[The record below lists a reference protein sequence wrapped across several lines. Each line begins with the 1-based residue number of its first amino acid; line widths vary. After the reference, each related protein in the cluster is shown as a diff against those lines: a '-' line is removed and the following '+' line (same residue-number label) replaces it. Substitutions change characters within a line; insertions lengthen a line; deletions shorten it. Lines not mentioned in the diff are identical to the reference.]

1 MPRSDYDR
9 RVRPLEVFALNEQ
22 MFRATGSIPYRS
34 LRWIRRYTE
43 PGEFEMVV
51 PADVYDPS
59 WAYVYTDFRPE
70 TGIIQKVQYDDDAT
84 SYSGIDSVTLSGFF
98 LESVLNRVTFLE
110 EKPDVKQ
117 IEHVIEIPKPTNPY
131 YGTYHVPTL
140 YQDPVGEYYVSDG
153 SGGIV
158 SVDDGRTIDS
168 AEGLDVVYDG
178 HDFPAGSVSASYNYF
193 SEPGS
198 DKVHVIDPYDRG
210 TASDGAEYDVVVKV
224 PDTGTVFYRD
234 RFGQVKPALG
244 CVEREGDTYAA
255 KKRTYDWLN
264 GTTWTETVKLQGPW
278 QLTDMMEPVTAGD
291 SVEIVMRWVR
301 RMMGDWMNY
310 AVADVTG
317 VHKTV
322 DPSFQLLGD
331 LAYSTLYEV
340 GASFRVEYNFLND
353 GFLFSVYRGRD
364 LTQEGNDPESTE
376 TLAVA
381 VRSVAARDAY
391 PVPEGYTALEYIE
404 STGTQYIDTGFVP
417 KWNTKVICT
426 IESSISSDV
435 STWRNIFGVADNN
448 KNENSFAVWVNS
460 GAFSYFYGNSP
471 GGTATGVS
479 CETGYPFT
487 IIADANSLT
496 INGTSTNA
504 PSTNFSCNHA
514 MFIFGADYGGSLS
527 QSQTS
532 AYRLSS
538 FEIYDNG
545 AQVRNFVPAKRS
557 SDDAV
562 GLYDTVTS
570 TFYGNSG
577 AGEFVAG
584 PEVERPPAAATLTY
598 MPNAADVTGSMQ
610 AVSGV
615 VGDTVEVALCQF
627 LRDGYSFT
635 QWSTRDDGGGSAY
648 QPGDS
653 YVLTGNDVLYAMWSK
668 NPEPGPEPDPGF
680 GGNPWCVFSDTWG
693 TIHGYSASR
702 DTSNYR
708 NACYVLYDYNEP
720 DGFDSDGQPEIKVE
734 YHINTDGLT
743 IMDFYIDSAKVY
755 IPYHAVQGVI
765 KARLDDDQ
773 PEAQT
778 YLDLRDEKP
787 SCDEYWSTEVKELS
801 FEKETTEEDRE
812 AQIGE
817 AKEGLVKAY
826 EDGTKVDMS
835 QVYGA
840 FHDSLQ
846 PRGIQKLKED
856 YGVVTN
862 LDAGAVDTY
871 GYLREW
877 DLGDL
882 VDFGVSTVGLME
894 TGRVI
899 EVEEVYEGGASPSI
913 RMTVGDKELTATKRA
928 SLH

>member
-1 MPRSDYDR
+1 MR
-9 RVRPLEVFALNEQ
+9 RPLEVFALNEQ

-34 LRWIRRYTE
+34 LRWVRRYTE

-51 PADVYDPS
+51 PADIYDPS
-59 WAYVYTDFRPE
+59 WAYIYTPFRPE
-70 TGIIQKVQYDDDAT
+70 TGIIQKVQFDDSVE
-84 SYSGIDSVTLSGFF
+84 SYAGIDSVTLSGFF
-98 LESVLNRVTFLE
+98 LESVLNHVTFLE

-117 IEHVIEIPKPTNPY
+117 IEHVIEIPKPSNPY
-131 YGTYHVPTL
+131 YATHHVPTL

-198 DKVHVIDPYDRG
+198 NKVHVIDPYDRG
-210 TASDGAEYDVVVKV
+210 TAIDGAEYDVVVKV

-234 RFGQVKPALG
+234 RFNQVKPALG

-264 GTTWTETVKLQGPW
+264 GTTWTETVTLQGPW

-291 SVEIVMRWVR
+291 SVEIVMKWVR
-301 RMMGDWMNY
+301 RMMGDWLNY
-310 AVADVTG
+310 AVTDVTG
-317 VHKTV
+317 FHKTV

-340 GASFRVEYNFLND
+340 GASFKVEYNFIND
-353 GFLFSVYRGRD
+353 GFLFSVYKGRD
-364 LTQEGNDPESTE
+364 LTQEGNDPEAAE
-376 TLAVA
+376 TPAVA

-404 STGTQYIDTGFVP
+404 STGSQYIDTGFKADHNTRFTADLMLNSTSTAYVFASRGDSSESY
-417 KWNTKVICT
+417 KNAVGILWNG
-426 IESSISSDV
+426 SFRSDYGSIGGARVTGPTTGVRYDV
-435 STWRNIFGVADNN
+435 DKNKSTCRI
-448 KNENSFAVWVNS
+448 
-460 GAFSYFYGNSP
+460 
-471 GGTATGVS
+471 GTATV
-479 CETGYPFT
+479 T
-487 IIADANSLT
+487 NSPSSFS
-496 INGTSTNA
+496 STLNVYL
-504 PSTNFSCNHA
+504 FGCNE
-514 MFIFGADYGGSLS
+514 GGSFALPAS
-527 QSQTS
+527 M
-532 AYRLSS
+532 RLWS
-538 FEIYDNG
+538 FAIYDNSEL
-545 AQVRNFVPAKRS
+545 VRDFVPAKRS
-557 SDDAV
+557 SDGAV

-577 AGEFVAG
+577 TGEFVAG
-584 PEVERPPAAATLTY
+584 PEMERPPADATLTY
-598 MPNAADVTGSMQ
+598 MPNATDVTGSMQ

-653 YVLTGNDVLYAMWSK
+653 YVLTGNDVLYATWSK
-668 NPEPGPEPDPGF
+668 NPEPEPGPDPGF

-720 DGFDSDGQPEIKVE
+720 DGFDSDGQPEVKVE
-734 YHINTDGLT
+734 THVNTDGQT
-743 IMDFYIDSAKVY
+743 IMDFYVDSAKVY
-755 IPYHAVQGVI
+755 IPYHAVQGVV
-765 KARLDDDQ
+765 KARLDDGQ

-835 QVYGA
+835 QVYEA
-840 FHDSLQ
+840 FHESLQ

-862 LDAGAVDTY
+862 LDTGTVQTE

-882 VDFGVSTVGLME
+882 VDFGVSTIGLME
-894 TGRVI
+894 TGRII
-899 EVEEVYEGGASPSI
+899 EVEETYEGGSI
-913 RMTVGDKELTATKRA
+913 PRSNVSITVGDKRLTDMKRA
-928 SLH
+928 TLN

>member
-1 MPRSDYDR
+1 MPRPDYDR

-34 LRWIRRYTE
+34 LRWVRRYTE

-51 PADVYDPS
+51 PANIYDPS
-59 WAYVYTDFRPE
+59 WAYVHTPFRPE
-70 TGIIQKVQYDDDAT
+70 TGIIQKVRFDDSAE
-84 SYSGIDSVTLSGFF
+84 SYAGIDSVTLSGFF

-117 IEHVIEIPKPTNPY
+117 IEHTITIEPPSNPY
-131 YGTYHVPTL
+131 YSAHHVPTL

-158 SVDDGRTIDS
+158 SVEDGRTIDS

-178 HDFPAGSVSASYNYF
+178 HDFPAGSVGASYNYYL
-193 SEPGS
+193 GD
-198 DKVHVIDPYDRG
+198 DKSTVHVIDPYDRG
-210 TASDGAEYDVVVKV
+210 TSVTGEYEVVASV
-224 PDTGTVFYRD
+224 PDNGAVFYRD
-234 RFGQVKPALG
+234 RHGTIKPALG
-244 CVEREGDTYAA
+244 VVESQGDTYRAQ
-255 KKRTYDWLN
+255 KMTYDELN
-264 GTTWTETVKLQGPW
+264 GTTWTETVTLQGPW

-291 SVEIVMRWVR
+291 SVEIVMKWVR

-310 AVADVTG
+310 AVTDVPG

-364 LTQEGNDPESTE
+364 LTQEGNDPEAAE
-376 TLAVA
+376 TPA

-391 PVPEGYTALEYIE
+391 PVPEGYTALEYVE
-404 STGTQYIDTGFVP
+404 GTGTQYINTGFNPDSESRCVCDAQFIDLEG
-417 KWNTKVICT
+417 KWKAVFAARTNGNTFNFCFYASNVNKWT
-426 IESSISSDV
+426 FYYGPSSYPGSAADLNRH
-435 STWRNIFGVADNN
+435 TFDLNAGVGYIDNVQVCSAEATFSIGYPIWLFTGN
-448 KNENSFAVWVNS
+448 NA
-460 GAFSYFYGNSP
+460 GTQAAFSHVRMY
-471 GGTATGVS
+471 S
-479 CETGYPFT
+479 C
-487 IIADANSLT
+487 
-496 INGTSTNA
+496 
-504 PSTNFSCNHA
+504 
-514 MFIFGADYGGSLS
+514 
-527 QSQTS
+527 Q
-532 AYRLSS
+532 
-538 FEIYDNG
+538 IYDNG
-545 AQVRNFVPAKRS
+545 TQVRGFVPAKRN
-557 SDDAV
+557 SDGAV
-562 GLYDTVTS
+562 GMYDTIGG

-577 AGEFVAG
+577 TGEFVAG
-584 PEVERPPAAATLTY
+584 PEIERPPAAATLTY
-598 MPNAADVTGSMQ
+598 LANAADATGSMEV
-610 AVSGV
+610 ASGV
-615 VGDTVEVALCQF
+615 VGGTVTVALCQ
-627 LRDGYSFT
+627 YSRPGFSFVEWDT
-635 QWSTRDDGGGSAY
+635 EADGGGTAY
-648 QPGDS
+648 LPGAD
-653 YVLTGNDVLYAMWSK
+653 YELTGSDVLYAIWQAD
-668 NPEPGPEPDPGF
+668 EQPGPGPDPGPDPGF

-720 DGFDSDGQPEIKVE
+720 DGFDSDGQPEVKVE
-734 YHINTDGLT
+734 THVNTDGET
-743 IMDFYIDSAKVY
+743 IMDFYVDSAKVY
-755 IPYHAVQGVI
+755 VPYHAVQGVV

-778 YLDLRDEKP
+778 YLDIRDEKP
-787 SCDEYWSTEVKELS
+787 SCDGYWSREVKELS

-812 AQIGE
+812 AQIEE

-835 QVYGA
+835 QVYEA
-840 FHDSLQ
+840 FHESLR

-862 LDAGAVDTY
+862 LDTGTVDTY

-894 TGRVI
+894 TGRII